1 MNRSLKAY
9 IAGLV
14 AVCAIALAVTSLVI
28 PVDQLIRL
36 RVFDDVT
43 LDVVAGLVFWTAI
56 TILASAMPIEMPR
69 GSIISTSIAPLV
81 VVMILGGPTAAGWVA
96 LLGTTDRREFRR
108 EIPWYGTLSNHAG
121 LALPA
126 ILGGLVS
133 SAVIAGDS
141 APVVSLA
148 ATALGATVFFVSN
161 LVIAS
166 LILALRGGQS
176 VVGIIRG
183 DTPTFV
189 GTFLALVPLAWLMSQ
204 VYVLAGVGWWAVLLV
219 ILPVYLIR
227 LSLGRYIEMRQMFTQ
242 TVASL
247 AQAVDARSDW
257 TSGHSQRVQLISVD
271 IGRVMRR
278 SEKELEAL
286 EWGGLLHDIGKIGVP
301 DSVLDKP
308 GFLTR
313 EERAIMNAH
322 PVIGAN
328 IIAPV
333 TRLAPELP
341 IIRHHH
347 EWYNGS
353 GYPDRL
359 MGDEI
364 PVLARILHVA
374 DAFEAMTAARPYR
387 LTPLTGEEAMAELRK
402 FAGIQ
407 FDPEIVDAFTKTH
420 WAAGI
425 HDAARET
432 EPRPP
437 VPLIA
442 QAGGRMAQAAA
453 AGAKAASTG
462 TGLATA
468 NATGTGTS
476 ATVRT
481 GSPKAPSA
489 TGPRAADP
497 SAGGATAPASDPA
510 S

>member
-1 MNRSLKAY
+1 MPRSLKLY
-9 IAGLV
+9 ITGLV
-14 AVCAIALAVTSLVI
+14 ALSAFALAVTSLVI
-28 PVDQLIRL
+28 PVDPRIAMGWSDNSQVDIL
-36 RVFDDVT
+36 
-43 LDVVAGLVFWTAI
+43 AGIAFWTVL
-56 TILASAMPIEMPR
+56 TLLASALPVQMPR
-69 GSIISTSIAPLV
+69 GSLINTSIATLV
-81 VVMILGGPTAAGWVA
+81 AAMTLGGPTAAGWVA
-96 LLGTTDRREFRR
+96 LIGTTELRELSGRVK
-108 EIPWYGTLSNHAG
+108 WYGTLANHAG
-121 LALPA
+121 LVLPA
-126 ILGGLVS
+126 VVGALVI
-133 SAVIAGDS
+133 SAVRGEVDPTLAPFVDFVASMAG
-141 APVVSLA
+141 
-148 ATALGATVFFVSN
+148 ATAFFALNVACTTITV
-161 LVIAS
+161 
-166 LILALRGGQS
+166 ALKTGQS
-176 VVGIIRG
+176 PRVVLLG
-183 DTPTFV
+183 DLPTFFANWV
-189 GTFLALVPLAWLMSQ
+189 ALSPLAWLMAFAS
-204 VYVLAGVGWWAVLLV
+204 YTVGWWSTLLFA
-219 ILPVYLIR
+219 LPVWIMRGALDQI
-227 LSLGRYIEMRQMFTQ
+227 IEMRQMFTQ

-257 TSGHSQRVQLISVD
+257 TSGHSKRVQLISVD

-333 TRLAPELP
+333 TKLAPELP

-387 LTPLTGEEAMAELRK
+387 LTPLTGEQAMAELRK
-402 FAGIQ
+402 YAGIQ

-420 WAAGI
+420 WADGL
-425 HDAARET
+425 DDSGRAA

-437 VPLIA
+437 VPLLA
-442 QAGGRMAQAAA
+442 QVGGRMARAAA
-453 AGAKAASTG
+453 DAADAAEPNAAGTITGTNAGTTNAGTTTLGTIPTGPIAVDTSAGAA
-462 TGLATA
+462 
-468 NATGTGTS
+468 
-476 ATVRT
+476 
-481 GSPKAPSA
+481 
-489 TGPRAADP
+489 
-497 SAGGATAPASDPA
+497 APAPDPA

>member
-1 MNRSLKAY
+1 MNRSLKVY

-14 AVCAIALAVTSLVI
+14 AVCAIALTVTSLVI

-36 RVFDDVT
+36 RVFDDVA
-43 LDVVAGLVFWTAI
+43 LDVAAGIAFWTAI
-56 TILASAMPIEMPR
+56 TILASAMPVEMPR

-81 VVMILGGPTAAGWVA
+81 VVLSLGGPAAAGWVA
-96 LLGTTDRREFRR
+96 LIGTTDLRELRR
-108 EIPWYGTLSNHAG
+108 EIPWYGTLANHAG

-126 ILGGLVS
+126 MLGGLVS
-133 SAVIAGDS
+133 SEVAALGATPAMSFV
-141 APVVSLA
+141 
-148 ATALGATVFFVSN
+148 ATAAGATVFFVCN
-161 LVIAS
+161 LAITAMMLS
-166 LILALRGGQS
+166 LRRGQS
-176 VVGIIRG
+176 IVRVIRS
-183 DTPTFV
+183 DMPTYV
-189 GTFLALVPLAWLMSQ
+189 TTFLGLVPLAWLMSQ
-204 VYVLAGVGWWAVLLV
+204 VYVLDGVGWWAILLV
-219 ILPVYLIR
+219 VLPIHLMRV
-227 LSLGRYIEMRQMFTQ
+227 SLGRFIEMRQMFTQ

-247 AQAVDARSDW
+247 AGAVDARDKF
-257 TSGHSQRVQLISVD
+257 TAGHSRRVQQISVD
-271 IGRVMRR
+271 IGRVMRV

-301 DSVLDKP
+301 DSVLNKP
-308 GFLTR
+308 DRLTK
-313 EERAIMNAH
+313 EERTIMNAH

-333 TRLAPELP
+333 TKLAPELP

-387 LTPLTGEEAMAELRK
+387 MTPLTSEQAMAELRK

-407 FDPEIVDAFTKTH
+407 FDPAIVDSFTKTH
-420 WAAGI
+420 WAAGVK
-425 HDAARET
+425 DPGRTT

-442 QAGGRMAQAAA
+442 QAGGRMAQAATAGA
-453 AGAKAASTG
+453 AGT
-462 TGLATA
+462 T
-468 NATGTGTS
+468 
-476 ATVRT
+476 R
-481 GSPKAPSA
+481 P
-489 TGPRAADP
+489 
-497 SAGGATAPASDPA
+497 GATAGGTNPVGATPAGPTSPA
-510 S
+510 PDAAS